1 MPSNLKRIKKNTE
14 EFVRIKKSF
23 DLKGTRQKTTAVR
36 FGNNLYQVTVA
47 RNNEIMIFRQVGNR
61 HIGKRTYFQRGMRTR
76 ESTKFSAIRNHV
88 SFELPL
94 PAPSYVP
101 QETKFLSYQV
111 PHTPLLKKRKK
122 TQYAVM
128 GNQSAHDHILE
139 NTRKSGFVTRTGRHE
154 WLHLQAHSHGGPQ
167 SSNNLVAGSRDS
179 NSLQIGV
186 EDALI
191 FCSNLL
197 KKMSDNEIQLQ
208 VDVSCP
214 TLPGTHIGT
223 VCTYQPRIIDV
234 GQASTITCAP
244 IRINMHFH
252 ASHSLRGLQ
261 YDHVRVVFK
270 ECCRKV
276 LSKAADLLAID
287 ADQLLEEQEVDCHIA
302 QHLSDENIERELDEA
317 DEEDM
322 EE

>member
-1 MPSNLKRIKKNTE
+1 MPSQLKRVKKNTE

-23 DLKGTRQKTTAVR
+23 NLKETRQKTTALR
-36 FGNNLYQVTVA
+36 FGNSVYQIIVA
-47 RNNEIMIFRQVGNR
+47 RNSEIMIFRQVGNR

-94 PAPSYVP
+94 PAPSHVP

-111 PHTPLLKKRKK
+111 PHAPLIKKRKK

-128 GNQSAHDHILE
+128 GNQSAHEHIQAH
-139 NTRKSGFVTRTGRHE
+139 TRKSGFVTRTGRHE
-154 WLHLQAHSHGGPQ
+154 WLHLQAHSHGGAQ
-167 SSNNLVAGSRDS
+167 SANNLVAGSRDS

-197 KKMSDNEIQLQ
+197 KKMSDNEIQLH

-214 TLPGTHIGT
+214 TLPGTHVGT

-234 GQASTITCAP
+234 GQGSAVACDP

-252 ASHSLRGLQ
+252 ASNSLRGLQ
-261 YDHVRVVFK
+261 YDHVRAVFK
-270 ECCRKV
+270 ESCRKV
-276 LSKAADLLAID
+276 LGKAADLLALD
-287 ADQLLEEQEVDCHIA
+287 AEQLLEEQDIDFHVA
-302 QHLSDENIERELDEA
+302 QHLGDDDIERELDEA